1 MSAAAATIS
10 PVLEVDR
17 VTVEFNVS
25 ARTWRRGGD
34 RLRAVDDVSLQLAAG
49 EVLGLVGESG
59 CGKTTL
65 GRTIVGLHT
74 PAGGTIR
81 FHGADVHG
89 LRGDR
94 LMDFRR
100 RAQIVFQDPYASLN
114 PRMTVQEIIREP
126 LRTHRVGDRGAQ
138 IGRVAEVLSLVGVDH
153 EAMELYPHAFSG
165 GQRQRI
171 CIARALALE
180 PELIVADEPVS
191 ALDVSIQ
198 AQVVNLIA
206 DIQERLG
213 LSMIFIAHDLAVVRH
228 VADRV
233 AVMYLGAIVETGTTA
248 EVFGAAAH
256 PYTQALLAAVPIPD
270 PVRERGRTRPAL
282 TGDVPS
288 PIDLPTGCRFHTRC
302 PIAMEICRR
311 VSPELEAVPGGS
323 PRHVTACHA
332 VASPRRSE
340 GGQAAIRVPPTQG
353 AKST

>member
-1 MSAAAATIS
+1 MSAAADTIG
-10 PVLEVDR
+10 PVLEVDH

-25 ARTWRRGGD
+25 ARTWRRGGA
-34 RLRAVDDVSLQLAAG
+34 RLRAVDDVSLHLAAG

-65 GRTIVGLHT
+65 GRTIVGLYT

-89 LRGDR
+89 LHGDG

-126 LRTHRVGDRGAQ
+126 LRTHRVGDRRAQ
-138 IGRVAEVLSLVGVDH
+138 IGRVAEVLSLVGVDR

-256 PYTQALLAAVPIPD
+256 PYTQALLAATRSSILCVSAAAAGPRSPGTC
-270 PVRERGRTRPAL
+270 RARSTCRPAAGS
-282 TGDVPS
+282 TP
-288 PIDLPTGCRFHTRC
+288 RC

-311 VSPELEAVPGGS
+311 VAPELEAVPGGS